1 MADAAIAEPKATFA
15 FLDAFANSWNRHDTA
30 ATLAAMTD
38 DCVFE
43 TSFGPTVTGTR
54 YVGQAETRRGIE
66 DVFKQFPDALW
77 NGPRHFIAG
86 DRGVTEWVFTGTRSD
101 GTRVEVQGCDVF
113 TFRDGK
119 IAVKN
124 SYRKQRTV

>member
-30 ATLAAMTD
+30 AILAAMTD

-43 TSFGPTVTGTR
+43 TSFGPTVAGTR
-54 YVGQAETRRGIE
+54 YVGQAETQRGIE

-124 SYRKQRTV
+124 SYRKQRTD